1 LWQKTARDTKAMIRV
16 LRIFALLVAA
26 CAASG
31 MAPAQAETFRTWLD
45 GVRVEARGRGV
56 SHATLEAAFADLQ
69 PIGRV
74 LELDRKQPESTLTFE
89 QYIQRVVGPA
99 RIERG
104 RQRLYENGLLLEQV
118 SRRFGVPAR
127 FIVALWGIETDFG
140 RMTGGFPVV
149 GALATLAYDGRRA
162 AYFRKELLDALLIL
176 DEGNVTPEA
185 MQGSWAGAM
194 GQNQFMPSSFHAY
207 AVDQDGDGRR
217 DIWSSLPD
225 VFASTANYLAR
236 SGWKGDETWGREVR
250 LPPGFDKGLVGADLR
265 KPLADWAALG
275 VKRADGGALPT
286 ANLDAALISGE
297 KDGSGPYFLV
307 YDNYRVLLKWNRSN
321 FFALAVGRLADAIQ
335 ADP

>member
-1 LWQKTARDTKAMIRV
+1 MIFL
-16 LRIFALLVAA
+16 LRPLALLALA
-26 CAASG
+26 CV
-31 MAPAQAETFRTWLD
+31 MAGAGPAQAETFRTWLE
-45 GVRVEARGRGV
+45 GVRAEARGRGV
-56 SHATLEAAFADLQ
+56 SHATLEAAFADVQ

-74 LELDRKQPESTLTFE
+74 LELDRKQPESTLTFA
-89 QYIQRVVGPA
+89 QYMERVVGPT

-104 RQRLYENGLLLEQV
+104 RQRLIENGMLLEQV

-140 RMTGGFPVV
+140 RVTGGFPVV

-162 AYFRKELLDALLIL
+162 AFFRKELIDALLIL
-176 DEGNVTPEA
+176 DQGHVTPAA

-194 GQNQFMPSSFHAY
+194 GQNQFMPSSFHAF

-236 SGWKGDETWGREVR
+236 SGWKADETWGREVR
-250 LPPGFDKGLVGADLR
+250 PPPGFDKSLVGADAR

-275 VKRADGGALPT
+275 FRRADGGALP
-286 ANLDAALISGE
+286 AADLDAALVSGE

-307 YDNYRVLLKWNRSN
+307 YDNFRVLLKWNRSTY
-321 FFALAVGRLADAIQ
+321 FALAVGRLADAIQ